1 MEQGLSKNM
10 NEKIHLIKDVAIKD
24 EQSLLGLIIQNTNP
38 EQTQRHTGFIFIKN
52 KVPFLAHFG
61 TNQVVFYHEMSSN
74 DNYAMFWLD
83 IEKMPETTV
92 IPLINEL
99 EQISKNQPSRH
110 QNGYLFSANYG
121 IVNLGGGQI
130 SNGNYI
136 PNSNVPG
143 DSLTCAVF
151 VNCVFEQFDFP
162 ILDLATWEVSS
173 EDVEWQKFIVSL
185 LEQSSAFS
193 SKFLEAQRSGIGH
206 VPRIRPEQMVGA
218 CCIFDFDLVNYT
230 SANEAGEIVKQKLE
244 ALGC

>member
-1 MEQGLSKNM
+1 M
-10 NEKIHLIKDVAIKD
+10 NEKIHLIKDVSTKD
-24 EQSLLGLIIQNTNP
+24 EQSLLGLVIQNTNA
-38 EQTQRHTGFIFIKN
+38 ERTQRHTGFIFIKN
-52 KVPFLAHFG
+52 KVPVLAHFG
-61 TNQVVFYHEMSSN
+61 ANQLVFYHEMSN
-74 DNYAMFWLD
+74 DDKYAMFWLD
-83 IEKMPETTV
+83 IDKMPETTV

-110 QNGYLFSANYG
+110 QNGYFFSANYG

-218 CCIFDFDLVNYT
+218 CCIFDFDLVNYS